1 MYKIPWSRSKANAY
15 MRFNPLKKREIKKVK
30 YQAKREFRRYQKSI
44 LLEELEAAK
53 IATNEQG

>member
-53 IATNEQG
+53 NGN